1 MKLTVYNGSPRG
13 KGSNTN
19 VLLEYFLNGFAR
31 TEGNTYELVY
41 LARVKESDTFVKRF
55 QEAEQVLLAF
65 PLYWDAM
72 PAIVKAFIES
82 LEPLCGREG
91 NPAIGFLVQGGFPEA
106 IHSRYV
112 ERYLEKLAGR
122 LGCSYK
128 GTVIKGMGE
137 IIKGEAIGAV
147 PGWMN
152 KKLYRSFFELGKS
165 FGETGEFN
173 DQMVRKLAKPKRLTR
188 CNVLFWKPLY
198 KINNIVYWDKLL
210 KENSAYKKRF
220 NKPYAT

>member
-198 KINNIVYWDKLL
+198 KINNIVYWNKLL